1 MTLDRSKPPNLGRIE
16 RARNQWILDLH
27 QRRFP
32 RETQRDQLVNP
43 ASVSTLPQAWCDTG
57 TDTTLAAGDTLTV
70 DVTIS
75 TSQTHVIAIATCNVL
90 NTSAAGVVTFLGYF
104 RSAGTA
110 LNTAAAMAER
120 ASWGSSEEHT
130 YSAAC
135 LVESGSTVG
144 FELQND
150 ASTSR
155 EVSAEISVQVIEV
168 SAQSGACCT
177 AAA

>member
-1 MTLDRSKPPNLGRIE
+1 MTLDRSKPPDLGRIE
-16 RARNQWILDLH
+16 RARNQWLLDLH

-32 RETQRDQLVNP
+32 RQTQRDQLVDP
-43 ASVSTLPQAWCDTG
+43 ASVSTFPQAWCDTG
-57 TDTTLAAGDTLTV
+57 SDSTLAAGDTLTV

-75 TSQTHVIAIATCNVL
+75 TSQTHVIVIATCNVL
-90 NTSAAGVVTFLGYF
+90 NTSASGVVTFRGYF
-104 RSAGTA
+104 RSAGTG
-110 LNTAAAMAER
+110 LNASEAMAEK
-120 ASWGSSEEHT
+120 ASWSNGELHT

-135 LVESGSTVG
+135 LVEAGATVG